1 MKIIHLSNSDIGG
14 GASRAANRI
23 HKALIKKSFESRMFV
38 NKKTS
43 EDDSIIEP
51 LGKIEKMLIQLRLR
65 IANVFIKLMGTKN
78 SIAHSISF
86 LPSQWVK
93 RINDSDT
100 DIVHLHWVQH
110 EMLSIADIGKIK
122 KPIVWTL
129 HDMWAFCG
137 AEHLSQDDRW
147 RFSYNKKNRPTY
159 ESGFDIN
166 RWTWLRKLNHW
177 QKPIHI
183 VSPSNWLA
191 NCVRES
197 KLMSNWPVSVVPNL
211 LNTNNWKPKDKNLAR
226 NTLNLPLNIP
236 LIIFGTLGANNSHH
250 KGYDLLMKTLNNIK
264 NDKILKNMEL
274 VVFGKNTSK
283 PFPKMKFPIH
293 YIGHLNDMDLI
304 NLYSAA
310 DATIIP
316 SRQEAF
322 CQTASESHAC
332 GTPVV
337 AFNIGGLTDIVEH
350 HKTGYLAKAFDTE
363 DLAKGISWVLD
374 EKNKKL
380 LGEQARIRAVKKFS
394 QQVVIKQYQT
404 VYEKILNNKNET

>member
-1 MKIIHLSNSDIGG
+1 MKILHISFSDISG
-14 GASRAANRI
+14 GAARASSRI
-23 HKALIKKSFESRMFV
+23 HKALLIKGLNSKMLVS
-38 NKKTS
+38 KKQSVDKT
-43 EDDSIIEP
+43 ILQP
-51 LGKIEKMLIQLRLR
+51 FGKIEKMLIQLRPR
-65 IANVFIKLMGTKN
+65 IANVFIKLMKTRN

-86 LPSQWVK
+86 LPSRLVK

-110 EMLSIADIGKIK
+110 EMLSISDIGKIK

-147 RFSYNKKNRPTY
+147 RSGYNKKNRPTY

-197 KLMSNWPVSVVPNL
+197 KLMNNWPVSVVPNL
-211 LNTNNWKPKDKNLAR
+211 LNTDNWKPKDKNLAR

-236 LIIFGTLGANNSHH
+236 LIIFGTLGVNNSHH
-250 KGYDLLMKTLNNIK
+250 KGYDLLIKTLNNIK
-264 NDKILKNMEL
+264 DDEHLKNMEL

-293 YIGHLNDMDLI
+293 YIGHLNDASLI

-363 DLAKGISWVLD
+363 ELAKGISWVLD

-380 LGEQARIRAVKKFS
+380 LGEQARVRAVEKFS
-394 QQVVIKQYQT
+394 QQVVIKQYQN
-404 VYEKILNNKNET
+404 VYERVLNNKNEI

>member
-147 RFSYNKKNRPTY
+147 RSGYNKKNRPTY

-211 LNTNNWKPKDKNLAR
+211 LNTDNWKPKDKNLAR

-236 LIIFGTLGANNSHH
+236 LIIFGTLGSNNSHH

-264 NDKILKNMEL
+264 DDEHLKNMEL

-283 PFPKMKFPIH
+283 PIPKVKFPIH

-310 DATIIP
+310 DATIVP

-350 HKTGYLAKAFDTE
+350 HKTGYLAKAFDTD

-374 EKNKKL
+374 KKNKKL
-380 LGEQARIRAVKKFS
+380 IGEQARIRAVEKFS
-394 QQVVIKQYQT
+394 QQVVIEQYHT
-404 VYEKILNNKNET
+404 VYEKVINNKNEI

>member
-1 MKIIHLSNSDIGG
+1 MKILHISFSDISG
-14 GASRAANRI
+14 GAARSANRI
-23 HKALIKKSFESRMFV
+23 HQALVNKDFDSRMLV
-38 NKKTS
+38 NKK
-43 EDDSIIEP
+43 DSSDSTVIGPFSNMDKTFI
-51 LGKIEKMLIQLRLR
+51 KIRIR
-65 IANVFIKLMGTKN
+65 IANLLIKFAKTDKQ
-78 SIAHSISF
+78 IPHSISF
-86 LPSQWVK
+86 FSSKWIK
-93 RINDSDT
+93 YINTSDV
-100 DIVHLHWVQH
+100 DLVHLHWVQH

-147 RFSYNKKNRPTY
+147 RSGYNKKNRPTY

-211 LNTNNWKPKDKNLAR
+211 LNTDNWNPVDQNLAR

-264 NDKILKNMEL
+264 DDEHLKNMEL

-283 PFPKMKFPIH
+283 PIPKVKFPIH

-310 DATIIP
+310 DATIVP

-350 HKTGYLAKAFDTE
+350 HRTGYLAKAFDTK

-374 EKNKKL
+374 DKNKKL
-380 LGEQARIRAVKKFS
+380 LGEQARVRAVEKFS
-394 QQVVIKQYQT
+394 QQVVIKQYHT
-404 VYEKILNNKNET
+404 VYEKVLNNKNEI

>member
-23 HKALIKKSFESRMFV
+23 HKALIKKGFESRMFV
-38 NKKTS
+38 NEKIS
-43 EDDSIIEP
+43 EENTVIEP
-51 LGKIEKMLIQLRLR
+51 YSKIEKIMVKLRPR
-65 IANVFIKLMGTKN
+65 IANIFIKLMRTDN
-78 SIAHSISF
+78 SITHSISF

-93 RINDSDT
+93 RINDSDA

-110 EMLSIADIGKIK
+110 EMLSISDIGKIK

-137 AEHLSQDDRW
+137 AEHLSQDNRW
-147 RFSYNKKNRPTY
+147 RFGYTKNNFST
-159 ESGFDIN
+159 SKFGFDIN

-177 QKPIHI
+177 KKSIHI
-183 VSPSNWLA
+183 VTPSNWLA

-197 KLMSNWPVSVVPNL
+197 NLMNSWPVSIIPNL
-211 LNTNNWKPKDKNLAR
+211 LNTNNWKSVDQNLAR
-226 NTLNLPLNIP
+226 KNLNLPLNIP
-236 LIIFGTLGANNSHH
+236 LIIFGTLGDNNSHH

-264 NDKILKNMEL
+264 DDKHLKKMEL
-274 VVFGKNTSK
+274 VIFGKNTSK
-283 PFPKMKFPIH
+283 FIPKLKFPIH
-293 YIGHLNDMDLI
+293 YIGHLNDASLI

-310 DATIIP
+310 DATIVP

-322 CQTASESHAC
+322 CQTASESLAC

-363 DLAKGISWVLD
+363 DLGKGIFWVLD

-380 LGEQARIRAVKKFS
+380 LGEQARVRAVEKFS
-394 QQVVIKQYQT
+394 QKVVIKQYHT
-404 VYEKILNNKNET
+404 VYEKVLNNKNEI